1 MIETRELL
9 RRARLDRAALD
20 AWVEVG
26 WLLPGYD
33 AQARSFSEI
42 DLARACLIRDLK
54 QDLGVNDEAVD
65 VILDLIDQI
74 HGLRRSLRDVLF
86 SIQAEPYDTRQRIVA
101 TARVNA
107 SGRDGDEF
115 SEAEGRDAGAA
126 ERGK

>member
-42 DLARACLIRDLK
+42 DLARACLIRDLQ
-54 QDLGVNDEAVD
+54 QDVGINDEAVD

-74 HGLRRSLRDVLF
+74 HGLRRGLRDVLF
-86 SIQAEPYDTRQRIVA
+86 SIQAEPYDTQQRIVA
-101 TARVNA
+101 AARVNA
-107 SGRDGDEF
+107 SGRDDDEV
-115 SEAEGRDAGAA
+115 SEAERRDAGTT

>member
-33 AQARSFSEI
+33 AQALSFSEI
-42 DLARACLIRDLK
+42 DLARACLIRDLQ

-74 HGLRRSLRDVLF
+74 HGLRRGLRDVLL
-86 SIQAEPYDTRQRIVA
+86 SIRDESYDTQQRIVA
-101 TARVNA
+101 AARVNA
-107 SGRDGDEF
+107 SGPGGDEF
-115 SEAEGRDAGAA
+115 SEAERRDAGTT
-126 ERGK
+126 EHGK

>member
-86 SIQAEPYDTRQRIVA
+86 SIQAEPYDTQQRIVA
-101 TARVNA
+101 AARVNA
-107 SGRDGDEF
+107 SGPGGDEF
-115 SEAEGRDAGAA
+115 SEAERRDAAA
-126 ERGK
+126 TERGK

>member
-1 MIETRELL
+1 MIGTRELL

-33 AQARSFSEI
+33 ARARSFSEI

-74 HGLRRSLRDVLF
+74 HGLRRSLRDVLL
-86 SIQAEPYDTRQRIVA
+86 SIHAEPYDTQQRIVA
-101 TARVNA
+101 AARVKA
-107 SGRDGDEF
+107 SGLGGDEI
-115 SEAEGRDAGAA
+115 SGAERRDAGATD
-126 ERGK
+126 RGK